1 MKKLV
6 NECLKDELI
15 TRLMST
21 VYKDDLEHKEENLE
35 YLESLS
41 EDALDEL
48 LRDYE
53 CFDIK

>member
-15 TRLMST
+15 ARLMST
-21 VYKDDLEHKEENLE
+21 VYKDDLENKESNLK

-41 EDALDEL
+41 EDSLDEL

-53 CFDIK
+53 CFDMK